1 MVCVVVVA
9 VAGTYLVE
17 GVCPFVRGAGAAGED
32 QRAEPGGGVVGQHPG
47 GGGTGLGGGLGA
59 ALAAQGEMD
68 GGEGEEGGCVAA
80 VRFGELPVAG
90 PGGAAGTG
98 GQDG

>member
-9 VAGTYLVE
+9 VAGAHLAE
-17 GVCPFVRGAGAAGED
+17 GVSPFARGAGAAGED
-32 QRAEPGGGVVGQHPG
+32 QRAEPGRGVVGQHPG
-47 GGGTGLGGGLGA
+47 GGGTGFGGGLGA

-68 GGEGEEGGCVAA
+68 GGEGQEGGGVTA
-80 VRFGELPVAG
+80 VRFGEQPVAG
-90 PGGAAGTG
+90 PGGTAGAG